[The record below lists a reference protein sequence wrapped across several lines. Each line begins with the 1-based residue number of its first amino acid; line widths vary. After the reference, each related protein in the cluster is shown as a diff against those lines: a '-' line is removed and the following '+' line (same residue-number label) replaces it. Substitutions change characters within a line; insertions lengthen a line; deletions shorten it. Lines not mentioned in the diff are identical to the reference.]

1 MNNQKLKPKERKF
14 TIEKLRTYEGYENL
28 TDEQAEK
35 VLQSYDLFSKI
46 LFNNFQKH
54 VLKKKG

>member
-1 MNNQKLKPKERKF
+1 MNNNKGNEPKERKF

-28 TDEQAEK
+28 TDEEAEE
-35 VLQSYDLFSKI
+35 VLKSYDLFANI

-54 VLKKKG
+54 VLKKG